1 MDQDQGGENEEDRSE
16 QFFSPGHPAT
26 DQRQESQSQP
36 PPTSSQENQAGQGG
50 KQAKNKEKTPCLA
63 MCGKSVTSGAI
74 QCTICSL
81 WCHMTCT
88 KLSKEALKGL
98 EVQAKETGHAYWACR
113 SCMSFNKKWNAHM
126 KESSKKQEATD
137 FKVEDNRKN
146 IEDIRRLL
154 EATRKEVRD
163 LAKDK
168 DNAAERTE
176 RMIEEELRER
186 ESRRLNLVL
195 HGVPEPGPEKLDPRD
210 RMDADKRECER
221 IFGGMRARTRRHQ
234 IRFCRRVGER
244 GNDPRP
250 IVIGLYTEE
259 ERRHLLERSRE
270 LKNTMYS
277 CVTIVP
283 DMTKSQRRGEMR
295 LREEA
300 ERRNHEDLTE
310 VDREKNLKWVVVG
323 SRGEKRL
330 IKGTEREEQYHG
342 GGGGVNGG
350 QGGRGGRGNYPDRN
364 QRIPAGENPEPASQS
379 AIQTTTSQPV
389 TISGGGGGTAPTE
402 GSNNGHSNNTS
413 NRGNYGGGRGSSNTY
428 GYNYGNIS
436 YNNRGNNSSGNYG
449 GHNSSSNNSR
459 YGNDNKSGYNNSG
472 NYGGNRYGANGNNGH
487 SNNYNNGYGNNT
499 YRNNSNG
506 GNGYLGGNRGGR
518 GRFTPEYNHSGS
530 NRGGGGGG
538 GGYDNNM
545 IDERPWQETGARRKD
560 GPNHSENYQ
569 ERDQRGQKETD
580 AEEIMWGP
588 GTLPEPFGA
597 KPRERMNSKRNRS
610 WEEDEEDRDSRRLRS

>member
-1 MDQDQGGENEEDRSE
+1 
-16 QFFSPGHPAT
+16 
-26 DQRQESQSQP
+26 
-36 PPTSSQENQAGQGG
+36 
-50 KQAKNKEKTPCLA
+50 
-63 MCGKSVTSGAI
+63 
-74 QCTICSL
+74 
-81 WCHMTCT
+81 MTCT

-195 HGVPEPGPEKLDPRD
+195 HGVPEPGPEKSDPRD

-342 GGGGVNGG
+342 GGGGGNSG
-350 QGGRGGRGNYPDRN
+350 QGGRGNYPDRN
-364 QRIPAGENPEPASQS
+364 QRIPTGENPEPAGQS

-389 TISGGGGGTAPTE
+389 TISGGGGTAPTE
-402 GSNNGHSNNTS
+402 GSNNGHSNNAS

-459 YGNDNKSGYNNSG
+459 YGNDNKNGYNNGG

-597 KPRERMNSKRNRS
+597 KPRERMNSKRDRS